1 MKPDQIIRYRGTGA
15 IAVNTVA
22 LLIDCGA
29 LPPDCSLSVHS
40 PSIGAGATLVVELS
54 NNGTDWVG
62 GVGERI
68 NDGSVNTLNTTSIL
82 VVPIASR
89 FVRIR
94 FSVAA
99 TSGNTNIDVVPVSAA
114 GRRVAHITNSPVVS
128 LSGQPTVQGAVA
140 HDAVVANNPV
150 RVGARAVSANYTAVA
165 NNDVADEICTLV
177 GVRIDKPFSIPEADW
192 QFAGPA
198 GGIINN
204 TAVAARAAQAAGIR
218 NYVTGIDVRNA
229 SGTVATEFVVLDGA
243 TVIWRGHLAINSA
256 PIDVCFNTPLRGSA
270 ATALNVQA
278 LTTGAQVYC
287 NLRGYSAP

>member
-15 IAVNTVA
+15 IAVDTVA

-29 LPPDCSLSVHS
+29 LPPEYSLSVHS

-54 NNGTDWVG
+54 NDGTNWVG

-68 NDGSVNTLNTTSIL
+68 NDGSTDTLNTINIL
-82 VVPIASR
+82 VVPIVSR

-99 TSGNTNIDVVPVSAA
+99 TSGNTSIDVVPVSAA

-128 LSGQPTVQGAVA
+128 LSGQPAVQGTAA
-140 HDAVVANNPV
+140 HDDVAANSPV

-192 QFAGPA
+192 RFVSPS
-198 GGIINN
+198 GGLINN
-204 TAVAARAAQAAGIR
+204 TAVTARAAQAPGIR
-218 NYVTGIDVRNA
+218 NYVTGLDVGNA
-229 SGTVATEFVVLDGA
+229 SGTVATEFAVVDGGNI
-243 TVIWRGHLAINSA
+243 IWRGHLAINSG
-256 PIDVCFNTPLRGSA
+256 PSNVCFNTPLRGSA

>member
-15 IAVNTVA
+15 IAVDTVA

-29 LPPDCSLSVHS
+29 LSPEYSLSVHS
-40 PSIGAGATLVVELS
+40 PFIGAGATLVVEFS
-54 NNGTDWVG
+54 NDGTNWVG
-62 GVGERI
+62 GVGERT
-68 NDGSVNTLNTTSIL
+68 NAGSTNTLNTINIL
-82 VVPIASR
+82 VVPIVSR

-99 TSGNTNIDVVPVSAA
+99 TSGDTNIDVVPVSAD
-114 GRRVAHITNSPVVS
+114 GRRGAYIVNTPLV
-128 LSGQPTVQGAVA
+128 VQGSAA
-140 HDAVVANNPV
+140 HNFGLQNHPV
-150 RVGARAVSANYTAVA
+150 RVGARAVSANYEAVA
-165 NNDVADEICTLV
+165 NNNVADEICTLV

-198 GGIINN
+198 GGIIDN

-218 NYVTGIDVRNA
+218 NYVTGLDVRNA

-243 TVIWRGHLAINSA
+243 TVIWRGHLATNSA
-256 PIDVCFNTPLRGSA
+256 PVDVCFNTPLRGSA